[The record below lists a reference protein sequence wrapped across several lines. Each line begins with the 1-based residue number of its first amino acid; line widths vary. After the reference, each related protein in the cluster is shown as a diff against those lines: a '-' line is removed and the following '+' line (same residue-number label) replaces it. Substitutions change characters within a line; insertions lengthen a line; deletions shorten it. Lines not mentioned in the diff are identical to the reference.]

1 MTIPEMLSQ
10 SAILTFLG
18 LGVVFSFLIILI
30 GFMKL
35 VESFVKISGIDKKDG
50 NASTAASPAASV
62 PAGQDSAVIA
72 AIAAAVSEK
81 QKN

>member
-1 MTIPEMLSQ
+1 MTIPEMISQ
-10 SAILTFLG
+10 SGMLTVLG

-35 VESFVKISGIDKKDG
+35 VEIFVKFTGIGKEEKT
-50 NASTAASPAASV
+50 ASTVAPTVAS
-62 PAGQDSAVIA
+62 AGQNKAIIA
-72 AIAAAVSEK
+72 AIAAAVNEK